1 MVCFILFV
9 LFVDT
14 FDTSRPLAAMV
25 QSLCLGIGFR
35 AGQSFLLFLLFFI
48 VLCYSCI

>member
-1 MVCFILFV
+1 M

-25 QSLCLGIGFR
+25 QSLCLGIGFG
-35 AGQSFLLFLLFFI
+35 AGQSYLLFPLFYI
-48 VLCYSCI
+48 V